1 MFRQINFSEANKIRQ
16 EIEKE
21 YENLKELEKK
31 RDKVREEKEQI
42 DRETPE
48 KLRQAY
54 LGPNS
59 QQKIAELTREIQ
71 TSNCT
76 YQRDIVNLNSDIR
89 TTNAK
94 IFQKQDQLNA
104 LVGIR

>member
-48 KLRQAY
+48 KLRQHI
-54 LGPNS
+54 LDQIHNKKL
-59 QQKIAELTREIQ
+59 QNLLEKFKHQIVLIKEI
-71 TSNCT
+71 
-76 YQRDIVNLNSDIR
+76 L
-89 TTNAK
+89 
-94 IFQKQDQLNA
+94 
-104 LVGIR
+104 